1 MDKPFNVPD
10 KGTINYQYVTIPTN
24 FTEDKWVQAIEIRPG
39 ARSVVHHVLV
49 FVKEQ
54 GQQPKLTAFTPVPP
68 KDAPPSARQA
78 TPTFGPG
85 TLIATTAP
93 GTNAMTLD
101 RGQAIKVKAGSS
113 LVLQLHY
120 TANGK
125 AASDQ
130 TSVGMIFAKEAPK
143 QEIHNSAFVNA
154 LLKLPAGSPDVAVDS
169 AIVFNEDSHIT
180 ALFPHTHL
188 RGKSWEYRLTYPD
201 GRTEVVLN
209 VPHYDF
215 NWQTYYIFAKPLAVP
230 KGSRLEGTAHYDNS
244 AGNKWNPDPTID
256 VRWGEQTWQEMQ
268 YTGIT
273 FYVDQPATP
282 APSTG
287 GRQ

>member
-1 MDKPFNVPD
+1 
-10 KGTINYQYVTIPTN
+10 
-24 FTEDKWVQAIEIRPG
+24 
-39 ARSVVHHVLV
+39 
-49 FVKEQ
+49 
-54 GQQPKLTAFTPVPP
+54 
-68 KDAPPSARQA
+68 
-78 TPTFGPG
+78 
-85 TLIATTAP
+85 
-93 GTNAMTLD
+93 
-101 RGQAIKVKAGSS
+101 VKAGSS

-125 AASDQ
+125 AMSDQ
-130 TSVGMIFAKEAPK
+130 TSVGMIFAKNAPT
-143 QEIHNSAFVNA
+143 QQIHNAAFVNA
-154 LLKLPAGSPDVAVDS
+154 TFKLPAGSADEAVDS

-201 GRTEVVLN
+201 GRTEVVLA

-215 NWQTYYIFAKPLAVP
+215 NWQTYYIFTKPLSVP
-230 KGSRLEGTAHYDNS
+230 KGSRLEATAHYDNS

-273 FYVDQPATP
+273 FYVDTP
-282 APSTG
+282 APQATG
-287 GRQ
+287 AAPAVR